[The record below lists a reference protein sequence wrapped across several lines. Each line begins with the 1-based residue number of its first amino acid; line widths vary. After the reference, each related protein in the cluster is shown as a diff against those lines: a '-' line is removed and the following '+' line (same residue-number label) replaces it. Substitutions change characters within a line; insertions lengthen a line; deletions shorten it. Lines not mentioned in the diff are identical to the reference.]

1 MQSKEVMKKLA
12 DTYETLLFVSERHPS
27 SMSRL
32 KNLLMAEGISE
43 TSARRKIADLDTAD
57 GSLVIDGIGRLQ
69 LNQELISKMFL
80 ELQEEIKVP
89 NYLEKEQLLKCE
101 SLERKVKLSERQK
114 EEAEEFLNVEVE
126 RYKAIIKRLRED
138 AEVAKQNYERDQRW
152 DRDKYLEVSRKLDVA
167 EEKITRMKKS
177 VWSYFKVCW
186 EDFKQ
191 SRLEARCRERE
202 EKKRRKLNKK
212 LIKKFER
219 ARKQNEKSKSKGGR
233 WK

>member
-57 GSLVIDGIGRLQ
+57 GCLVVDEIGSLR
-69 LNQELISKMFL
+69 LNQELISKMFM
-80 ELQEEIKVP
+80 ELQKELKIP

-101 SLERKVKLSERQK
+101 SLERKMQLLERQK
-114 EEAEEFLNVEVE
+114 DEEEKTLNAEIE
-126 RYKAIIKRLRED
+126 RYKNVIKGLRDEL
-138 AEVAKQNYERDQRW
+138 EITKQRYERDHRW
-152 DRDKYLEVSRKLDVA
+152 DRDAYLEVSRKFDVA
-167 EEKITRMKKS
+167 EEKISRMKKS

-186 EDFKQ
+186 EDFRQ
-191 SRLEARCRERE
+191 VRLEAKRRERE

-219 ARKQNEKSKSKGGR
+219 ARKQNEKSKIRGGR
-233 WK
+233 

>member
-1 MQSKEVMKKLA
+1 MQSKEVIKKLA

-32 KNLLMAEGISE
+32 KNLLMSEGVSE
-43 TSARRKIADLDTAD
+43 TSARRKIADLDTED
-57 GSLVIDGIGRLQ
+57 GCLVVDRIGRLQ
-69 LNQELISKMFL
+69 LNQEFISKMFL
-80 ELQEEIKVP
+80 ELQEELKIP

-101 SLERKVKLSERQK
+101 SLERKVKVLERQK
-114 EEAEEFLNVEVE
+114 EEVEESLTVEIE
-126 RYKAIIKRLRED
+126 RYKAVISRLKED
-138 AEVAKQNYERDQRW
+138 AEWAKQKYERNQRW

-167 EEKITRMKKS
+167 EEKAARMKKS

-191 SRLEARCRERE
+191 SRLEAKHRERE
-202 EKKRRKLNKK
+202 ERKRRRLNKK

-219 ARKQNEKSKSKGGR
+219 ERKQNEKSKSKGGR
-233 WK
+233 